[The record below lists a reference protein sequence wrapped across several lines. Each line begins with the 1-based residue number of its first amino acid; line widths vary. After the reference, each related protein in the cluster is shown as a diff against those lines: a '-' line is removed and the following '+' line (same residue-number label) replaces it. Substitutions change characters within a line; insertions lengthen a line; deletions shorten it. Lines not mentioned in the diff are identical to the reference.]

1 MGDNGGMQL
10 LFTFFFR
17 LFLAFLAGKFLAR
30 WFGFEGV
37 GSLVGL
43 TLLFLG
49 NFYLFD
55 FFDYR
60 DRSVWRRR
68 PWGRKKE
75 DAAPPSPTAEPSS
88 ER

>member
-1 MGDNGGMQL
+1 MGDNGGMQV

-17 LFLAFLAGKFLAR
+17 LFLAFLAGKLLSG
-30 WFGFEGV
+30 WFGFQGLV
-37 GSLVGL
+37 PLVGF
-43 TLLFLG
+43 TLLLLG

-60 DRSVWRRR
+60 DRSVWRRH

-75 DAAPPSPTAEPSS
+75 AAAPRPPGSEPSS
-88 ER
+88 